1 MTMLRYQPWTLM
13 SQFHRELDRLRD
25 SQAAQFEGDAV
36 ATDWVPAV
44 DVKEEADRWVVH
56 ADVPGVDPTDIEVT
70 MEDGALT
77 IRGRRLAERKDER
90 DGWKRVERVAG
101 SFYRRFSLPDT
112 VDAAG
117 ITAAS
122 KHGVLELTIPKQ
134 PKASPKRITVA
145 G

>member
-1 MTMLRYQPWTLM
+1 MTLLRCQPWTLM
-13 SQFHRELDRLRD
+13 HQFQRELDRRID
-25 SQAAQFEGDAV
+25 GQTARFEGDEV

-56 ADVPGVDPTDIEVT
+56 ADVPGVDPAAIEVT

-77 IRGRRLAERKDER
+77 IRGRRLAERKDEG
-90 DGWKRVERVAG
+90 DGWKRVERVSG

-112 VDAAG
+112 ADAAG
-117 ITAAS
+117 IKAAS
-122 KHGVLELTIPKQ
+122 RHGVLELTIPKQ
-134 PKASPKRITVA
+134 PKASPKRIAVD